1 MGKNIKNQSLV
12 ELAWGRL
19 RDDVVFEFYSP
30 ADKLNI
36 ETLKKR
42 YEMGGTPIREALN
55 RLVVEGLVEALPLRG
70 FRVSVTSI
78 EQGRD
83 VLENRRLIEFFLIE
97 KALADANDERE
108 SLCIAALHRMR
119 RCVEQEDFKL
129 PQGRIKWIDL
139 SRRFISELYSL
150 NQPSWLTT
158 AYSGL
163 YLHYMRYECCVFST
177 QERPA
182 LLIQAQYQFYE
193 KMLNFFLDRKIAEA
207 KTCLH
212 DYLGQFTEL
221 VERSFGGEDNE

>member
-19 RDDVVFEFYSP
+19 RDDIVFDFYSP

-70 FRVSVTSI
+70 FRVSLTSI

-83 VLENRRLIEFFLIE
+83 VLESRGRIELFLIE
-97 KALADANDERE
+97 KALAGANDEWE

-119 RCVEQEDFKL
+119 RCVEHENFQL
-129 PQGRIKWIDL
+129 SQGCIKWIDL

-150 NQPSWLTT
+150 NRSSWLTG

-163 YLHYMRYECCVFST
+163 YLHYMRYEYQVFSA
-177 QERPA
+177 QERPT
-182 LLIQAQYQFYE
+182 LLIQAQYESYE
-193 KMLNFFLDRKIAEA
+193 KMMSFFLDRKIEDAQA
-207 KTCLH
+207 CLG
-212 DYLGQFTEL
+212 DYIDRFIGL
-221 VERSFGGEDNE
+221 VERSFGGGDNG